1 MQYFYKD
8 LIWKWCNN
16 LNLTECLHSWMV
28 HAVESTVSVF
38 VYWICCWAVKPMT
51 HRHLAHT
58 IFFLLLKAFLQ
69 NMVRVASC
77 PRRWWI
83 HCKNLT
89 LISLLTVI
97 AIMRPS
103 FSQRS
108 VDKHDFIIT
117 FSLITDWCICWLSS
131 YKNEFW
137 GKIPVSQVEIQ
148 TGMFSEL
155 RDVQIH
161 DWGPEPLLVLVHQ
174 VCRTHVLIQLLR
186 RGMG

>member
-1 MQYFYKD
+1 M
-8 LIWKWCNN
+8 L
-16 LNLTECLHSWMV
+16 LNQQ
-28 HAVESTVSVF
+28 SVYL
-38 VYWICCWAVKPMT
+38 VYWICCRAVKPMT

-58 IFFLLLKAFLQ
+58 IFFLLKAFLQ

-103 FSQRS
+103 FSRRS

-137 GKIPVSQVEIQ
+137 GKMPVSQVEIRRGWFLSS
-148 TGMFSEL
+148 GMFRSTTGASSHCWFWFT
-155 RDVQIH
+155 RCAGSMSSSSFSI
-161 DWGPEPLLVLVHQ
+161 P
-174 VCRTHVLIQLLR
+174 